1 MVAAVYEDSKTY
13 QGMVQLVIFK
23 LSLKSEPD
31 NNGHVAQLSESET
44 MNQSTSGAGD
54 VENPEQLK
62 IYIFLSGF
70 SWNNFF
76 IEINQIWFRKIQ

>member
-1 MVAAVYEDSKTY
+1 
-13 QGMVQLVIFK
+13 MVQLFIFK

-31 NNGHVAQLSESET
+31 NNGHVAQLSESEI
-44 MNQSTSGAGD
+44 MKESTSGAAG

-62 IYIFLSGF
+62 LMFSCLGS

-76 IEINQIWFRKIQ
+76 IEINQIWFGKIQ